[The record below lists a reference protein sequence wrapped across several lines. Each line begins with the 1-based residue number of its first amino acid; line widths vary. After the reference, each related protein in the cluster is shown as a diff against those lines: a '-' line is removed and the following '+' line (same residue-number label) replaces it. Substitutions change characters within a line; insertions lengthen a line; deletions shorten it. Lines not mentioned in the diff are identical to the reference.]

1 MKTLVFIIVIIV
13 AYLDP
18 INHLGLRSMLL
29 AVSALFYP
37 IIVVRFLLQLN
48 YNIFNLFFVLYLPL
62 YGILNYMIR
71 GGQFTSF
78 NDTSYLSTS
87 LVIALVFY
95 LSKDN
100 VSLLIKCT
108 RLISLIFA
116 SLIIVVAG
124 ELLITKGSDIID
136 FLLAN
141 EIGRISF
148 RSYGGIEFPY
158 IYLYASPLLLLP
170 LGVILNRSY
179 SNKITIINIVESLI
193 YITAI
198 FMSGTRSHMLLA
210 VLASFILVIRI
221 NRRFLIPILVLS
233 ALAVINLGLEAITG
247 MVSLKDGS
255 NSFKSS
261 MIPVYL
267 DMLMNVDVFVFG
279 QGFNAHSWS
288 SDLQKVIQV
297 SQGATKSELTYFEFF
312 RVFGV
317 VNAIFFYSWVFVKL
331 CSRKSWFFLPL
342 MFLLLDAAL
351 NPHLFSTYG
360 AVVLGMSLLKREQY
374 GAII

>member
-1 MKTLVFIIVIIV
+1 
-13 AYLDP
+13 
-18 INHLGLRSMLL
+18 
-29 AVSALFYP
+29 
-37 IIVVRFLLQLN
+37 
-48 YNIFNLFFVLYLPL
+48 
-62 YGILNYMIR
+62 MIR